1 MGRATVA
8 DIKGKGVSKLDK
20 ETKANTEDTN
30 KVSNTNKNKITTS
43 SDSRGKKSRR
53 RLRKTMTLPASAVV
67 HPVQR
72 LFNACK
78 DVFASAG
85 TGFVPS
91 PDKIEQLSA
100 LLDEIQPADVGLT
113 PQMRFFSP
121 QSTRRVPTITYLHI
135 HECEKFSIGIFCLP
149 PSGVLPLHNHPG
161 MTVFSKLLL
170 GTVHIK
176 SYDWVVD
183 VPTTSAAVDPSQTAQ
198 QSDVCLAKVKVN
210 SDMTAPCKTSILYP
224 ADGGNMHCF
233 TAVTACAVLD
243 VLGPPYSDRDGRHC
257 TYYSDYP
264 FTRFSAD
271 EQVSMAEEEKDKL
284 AWLQERDK
292 PENLVV
298 VGAPYT
304 GPEIVEN

>member
-1 MGRATVA
+1 MGKATEG
-8 DIKGKGVSKLDK
+8 DIKEKGFSKLDQ
-20 ETKANTEDTN
+20 ETETNTEDTN
-30 KVSNTNKNKITTS
+30 GVSNTNKNRNTTTS
-43 SDSRGKKSRR
+43 DRRGKNSRR
-53 RLRKTMTLPASAVV
+53 RQKKMVTLSASSVV

-78 DVFASAG
+78 HVFATAG

-113 PQMRFFSP
+113 SKMPFFSP
-121 QSTRRVPTITYLHI
+121 QVTRRAPTITYLHI

-170 GTVHIK
+170 GTMHIK
-176 SYDWVVD
+176 SYDWL
-183 VPTTSAAVDPSQTAQ
+183 VDPSQSPQ
-198 QSDVCLAKVKVN
+198 HPNVRLAKVKV
-210 SDMTAPCKTSILYP
+210 DADLTAPCKTSILYP

-243 VLGPPYSDRDGRHC
+243 VLGPPYSDPEGRHC

-264 FTRFSAD
+264 FTTFSGTLTDD
-271 EQVSMAEEEKDKL
+271 EKVSIPEEEKEKL
-284 AWLQERDK
+284 DWLQERDK
-292 PENLVV
+292 PEDLVV
-298 VGAPYT
+298 VGAVYT

>member
-1 MGRATVA
+1 MGRATA
-8 DIKGKGVSKLDK
+8 GDNDIRGKGFSKLDK

-30 KVSNTNKNKITTS
+30 RVTITNKNKITTS

-53 RLRKTMTLPASAVV
+53 RQRKMITL

-100 LLDEIQPADVGLT
+100 LLDEIQPADVGLN
-113 PQMRFFSP
+113 PQMPFFSP
-121 QSTRRVPTITYLHI
+121 QVTRRAPTITYLHI
-135 HECEKFSIGIFCLP
+135 HACEKFSIGIFCLP

-170 GTVHIK
+170 GTMHIK

-183 VPTTSAAVDPSQTAQ
+183 VPSTSAAVDPSQTAQ
-198 QSDVCLAKVKVN
+198 HPEVGLAKVKVD
-210 SDMTAPCKTSILYP
+210 SDLTAPCKTSILYP

-243 VLGPPYSDRDGRHC
+243 VLGPPYSDPEGRHC

-271 EQVSMAEEEKDKL
+271 EQVSIPEEEKEKL

-304 GPEIVEN
+304 GPKIEEN